1 MTAADHAVLAGRTVT
16 GSIVVAAPPAE
27 VFALIANPHRHHEFD
42 GSGTVRKAT
51 SGPERLALGD
61 RFGMDMKITLPYRI
75 TNRVV
80 EFEADR
86 RIGWCHFAKA
96 VWRYELEP
104 VDGGTPATELARSPS
119 DTAPTGG
126 PGAGPRGGTRI
137 TETFDYA
144 GSPVAKGMELL
155 KMPQGNAKSIRDTL
169 RRLQQIFGAPA
180 AG

>member
-1 MTAADHAVLAGRTVT
+1 MTPSDHAVFDGRTVT
-16 GSIVVAAPPAE
+16 SSIVVAAPPAE
-27 VFALIANPHRHHEFD
+27 VFALIADPHRHHEFD
-42 GSGTVRKAT
+42 GSATVRRAT
-51 SGPERLALGD
+51 SGPRRLALGD

-75 TNRVV
+75 TNKVV

-104 VDGGTPATELARSPS
+104 VDGGT
-119 DTAPTGG
+119 
-126 PGAGPRGGTRI
+126 RI
-137 TETFDYA
+137 AETFDWS

-169 RRLQQIFGAPA
+169 RRLQQIFGAPPA
-180 AG
+180 A